1 VRFINASIGTEVWE
15 TKVVR
20 TEQVNANLIAADV
33 QIRASKLGTVGTGTA
48 VLMLARTPSGWKLSG
63 IELFEV
69 R

>member
-1 VRFINASIGTEVWE
+1 MALLPRPRPRGTFCL
-15 TKVVR
+15 
-20 TEQVNANLIAADV
+20 TEQLNANLIAADV

-48 VLMLARTPSGWKLSG
+48 VLMLARTSSGWKLSG